1 MEFKRDFY
9 LNELFRRRGNG
20 FVKIITGLRRCGKSY
35 LLRTLFRERL
45 LADGVPESDIVEM
58 AFDER
63 DNRKFRDPDVFYD
76 FARRKLEQGGRTV
89 FLLDEI
95 QFLDDFES
103 VLNGLLGKKAEIY
116 VTGSNAKFLSK
127 DVITEFRGRGDEI
140 HLTPLSFAEF
150 FSAFGGDRY
159 SRLQE
164 YMLCGGLPPVALAGT
179 AEDRIAILKTLYT
192 ETYIRDIVVRNRIRK
207 PAELENLLD
216 ILSSNIGS
224 MINPE
229 KLRGIFKSVKRTDI
243 TAATISKY
251 LAFLEDAYLVEGAKR
266 YDIKGNAYIETPL
279 KYYYSDLGLR
289 NARLNFRQLEES
301 HSLENIIYNE
311 LRRRN
316 FNVDI
321 GVVTV
326 TEKNAAGNYCRKQLE
341 VDFVANK
348 GSKRYY
354 VQSAYMI
361 PDEAKREQEI
371 RPFRK
376 IDDSFRKIVVT
387 VHAPAPLYDD
397 HGVLTMNV
405 FDFLLDPCSMDF

>member
-1 MEFKRDFY
+1 
-9 LNELFRRRGNG
+9 
-20 FVKIITGLRRCGKSY
+20 
-35 LLRTLFRERL
+35 
-45 LADGVPESDIVEM
+45 
-58 AFDER
+58 
-63 DNRKFRDPDVFYD
+63 
-76 FARRKLEQGGRTV
+76 
-89 FLLDEI
+89 
-95 QFLDDFES
+95 
-103 VLNGLLGKKAEIY
+103 
-116 VTGSNAKFLSK
+116 
-127 DVITEFRGRGDEI
+127 
-140 HLTPLSFAEF
+140 
-150 FSAFGGDRY
+150 
-159 SRLQE
+159 
-164 YMLCGGLPPVALAGT
+164 
-179 AEDRIAILKTLYT
+179 
-192 ETYIRDIVVRNRIRK
+192 
-207 PAELENLLD
+207 
-216 ILSSNIGS
+216 LSSNIGS

-251 LAFLEDAYLVEGAKR
+251 LGFLEDAYLVEGAKR
-266 YDIKGNAYIETPL
+266 YDIKGNAYIATPL

-301 HSLENIIYNE
+301 HSMENVIYNE

-316 FNVDI
+316 FNVDV

-376 IDDSFRKIVVT
+376 IDDSFKKIVVT
-387 VHAPAPLYDD
+387 THAPAPLYDD
-397 HGVLTMNV
+397 HGVLTMNI
-405 FDFLLDPCSMDF
+405 FDFLLDPGSLDF